1 MTDTGTADFSGDRPL
16 ATPQEDALN
25 RAPFGR
31 RIANVLRELPKGAS
45 LVVGVH
51 GPWGDGKTTV
61 LNFVRAELAASPTT
75 LPVDF
80 NPWRFTDESAMLA
93 GFFRVLAD
101 KISATLS
108 TKREVVAGWIEVA
121 GRYGAMVEGRAGKVA
136 ELAKAKARPD
146 LEELRRR
153 LTEALAKADKR
164 IVILVDDIDRLDR
177 HETHT
182 LFRLIKACADFP
194 NISYVLA
201 FDDTAVAQALGER
214 YEGGDERAG
223 RAFLEKIIQV
233 PLKLPVAAKEDL
245 RALCFDQVNRALD
258 AAGIEL
264 PREEAGEFVAGFDQG
279 VAVRLTTPRAAKRYG
294 NGLLFAL
301 PMLKGE
307 TNPVDLLLVE
317 ALRAFFPE
325 VYDIVRE
332 HHVHFSGVEP
342 ERQARG
348 AGAARSA
355 ALLKPILETM
365 LPEHA
370 EAVTRLLIDL
380 FPRVSGAVGR
390 MSYGSEWLARWSRGR
405 RISAPEYCPRYFT
418 YAISP
423 GDIPDAELAAL
434 VDAATQGDDAV
445 VERLL
450 TTRLVGRSARRL
462 IEKLRAV
469 EDTIHVDAAERLATR
484 ISALATNIP
493 NPRALFPFA
502 EPPAQ
507 AAILISHLLRR
518 IPDRAVRVAAATRVV
533 AAAHPLWFGAEVVE
547 WLYVTDKPE
556 KAEANTLDAAETMEV
571 RRALVDRIKAAVALG
586 EVLFE
591 SELPQQR
598 ALLFEWWRAEGREA
612 TQAYLVG
619 LFQKEPSQIVK
630 FLQAM
635 APSAWA
641 DGSVVPRVGELGA
654 DQVKSIKA
662 VIDLDV
668 IARLVR
674 QHCSGDLENPKWD
687 FVDSRPLEQR
697 LPEQFMFVYLKWQK
711 EGEPPDAV

>member
-1 MTDTGTADFSGDRPL
+1 MTDPGTADFSGDRPL
-16 ATPQEDALN
+16 ATPQEDVLN
-25 RAPFGR
+25 RAPFAR

-51 GPWGDGKTTV
+51 GPWGDGKTTL

-93 GFFRVLAD
+93 GFFGVLAD

-121 GRYGAMVEGRAGKVA
+121 GRYAAAVDGRAGKVA

-153 LTEALAKADKR
+153 LTDALAEGGKR

-194 NISYVLA
+194 NICYVLA

-214 YEGGDERAG
+214 YGGGDERAG

-264 PREEAGEFVAGFDQG
+264 PREQAGEFVAGFDQG

-307 TNPVDLLLVE
+307 TNTVDLLLVE

-355 ALLKPILETM
+355 ALLKPILGTM
-365 LPEHA
+365 PPEHA

-380 FPRVSGAVGR
+380 FPRVSGALGR
-390 MSYGSEWLARWSRGR
+390 MSYGSDWLARWSRGR
-405 RISAPEYCPRYFT
+405 RISAPEYCSRYFT

-434 VDAATQGDDAV
+434 VDAATLGDDAV

-462 IEKLRAV
+462 IEKLRAL

-484 ISALATNIP
+484 IAALATNIP

-533 AAAHPLWFGAEVVE
+533 AAADPLWFGAEVVE

-571 RRALVDRIKAAVALG
+571 RRALVDRIKAAVAVG
-586 EVLFE
+586 EVLFDP
-591 SELPQQR
+591 ELPQQR

-612 TQAYLVG
+612 TQAYLMG
-619 LFQKEPSQIVK
+619 LFQKDPSQIVK

-641 DGSVVPRVGELGA
+641 DGSVVPRVGELGG

-668 IARLVR
+668 LARLVR

-687 FVDSRPLEQR
+687 FVDARPLEQR
-697 LPEQFMFVYLKWQK
+697 LPEQFMAVYLKWQK
-711 EGEPPDAV
+711 EGEPPDAA

>member
-1 MTDTGTADFSGDRPL
+1 
-16 ATPQEDALN
+16 
-25 RAPFGR
+25 
-31 RIANVLRELPKGAS
+31 
-45 LVVGVH
+45 
-51 GPWGDGKTTV
+51 
-61 LNFVRAELAASPTT
+61 
-75 LPVDF
+75 VD
-80 NPWRFTDESAMLA
+80 S
-93 GFFRVLAD
+93 
-101 KISATLS
+101 
-108 TKREVVAGWIEVA
+108 
-121 GRYGAMVEGRAGKVA
+121 RAGKVA

-153 LTEALAKADKR
+153 LTEALAEAGKR

-177 HETHT
+177 HETYT

-194 NISYVLA
+194 NICYVLA

-214 YEGGDERAG
+214 YGGGDERAG

-264 PREEAGEFVAGFDQG
+264 PREQAGEFVAGFDQG

-365 LPEHA
+365 PPEHA

-380 FPRVSGAVGR
+380 FPRVSGALGR
-390 MSYGSEWLARWSRGR
+390 MSYGSDWLARWSRGR
-405 RISAPEYCPRYFT
+405 RISAPEYCSRYFT

-434 VDAATQGDDAV
+434 VDAATLRDDAV

-450 TTRLVGRSARRL
+450 TTHLVGRSARRL

-469 EDTIHVDAAERLATR
+469 EDTILVDAAERLAAR
-484 ISALATNIP
+484 IAALATNIP

-533 AAAHPLWFGAEVVE
+533 AAADPLWFGAEVVE

-556 KAEANTLDAAETMEV
+556 KAEANTLEASETMEV
-571 RRALVDRIKAAVALG
+571 RRALVDRIKAAVAVG
-586 EVLFE
+586 EALFDP
-591 SELPQQR
+591 ELPQQR

-612 TQAYLVG
+612 TQAYLMG
-619 LFQKEPSQIVK
+619 LFQKDPSQILK

-641 DGSVVPRVGELGA
+641 DGSVVPRVGELGG
-654 DQVKSIKA
+654 DQVKSMKA

-668 IARLVR
+668 LARLVR

-687 FVDSRPLEQR
+687 FVDARPLEQR
-697 LPEQFMFVYLKWQK
+697 LPEQFMAVYLKWQK
-711 EGEPPDAV
+711 EGEPPDAA

>member
-1 MTDTGTADFSGDRPL
+1 MTDPGTADFSGDRPL
-16 ATPQEDALN
+16 ATPQEDVLN
-25 RAPFGR
+25 RAPFAH

-121 GRYGAMVEGRAGKVA
+121 GRYGAAVDGRAGKVA

-146 LEELRRR
+146 LEALRRR
-153 LTEALAKADKR
+153 LTEALAEAGKR

-194 NISYVLA
+194 NICYVLA

-214 YEGGDERAG
+214 YGGGDERAG

-264 PREEAGEFVAGFDQG
+264 PREQAGEFVAGFDQG

-365 LPEHA
+365 PPEHA

-380 FPRVSGAVGR
+380 FPRVSGALGR
-390 MSYGSEWLARWSRGR
+390 MSYGSDWLARWSHGR
-405 RISAPEYCPRYFT
+405 RISAPEYCSRYFT

-434 VDAATQGDDAV
+434 VDAATLGDDAV

-469 EDTIHVDAAERLATR
+469 EDTIHVDAAERLAAR
-484 ISALATNIP
+484 IAALPTNIP

-518 IPDRAVRVAAATRVV
+518 IPDRAVSVAAATRVV
-533 AAAHPLWFGAEVVE
+533 AAADPLWFGAEVVE

-571 RRALVDRIKAAVALG
+571 RRALVDRIKAAVAVG
-586 EVLFE
+586 EVLFDP
-591 SELPQQR
+591 ELPQQR

-612 TQAYLVG
+612 TQAYLMG
-619 LFQKEPSQIVK
+619 LFQKDPSQIVK

-641 DGSVVPRVGELGA
+641 DGSVVPRVGELGG

-668 IARLVR
+668 LARLVR

-687 FVDSRPLEQR
+687 FVDARPLEQR
-697 LPEQFMFVYLKWQK
+697 LPEQFMAVYLKWQK
-711 EGEPPDAV
+711 EGEPPDAG

>member
-1 MTDTGTADFSGDRPL
+1 L
-16 ATPQEDALN
+16 A
-25 RAPFGR
+25 F
-31 RIANVLRELPKGAS
+31 AS
-45 LVVGVH
+45 
-51 GPWGDGKTTV
+51 
-61 LNFVRAELAASPTT
+61 
-75 LPVDF
+75 
-80 NPWRFTDESAMLA
+80 
-93 GFFRVLAD
+93 
-101 KISATLS
+101 SATFPARLS
-108 TKREVVAGWIEVA
+108 TAAPYRPATSIQ
-121 GRYGAMVEGRAGKVA
+121 RA
-136 ELAKAKARPD
+136 
-146 LEELRRR
+146 
-153 LTEALAKADKR
+153 
-164 IVILVDDIDRLDR
+164 DR
-177 HETHT
+177 HETYT

-194 NISYVLA
+194 NICYVLA

-214 YEGGDERAG
+214 YGGGDERAG

-264 PREEAGEFVAGFDQG
+264 PREQAGEFVAGFDQG

-365 LPEHA
+365 PPEHA

-380 FPRVSGAVGR
+380 FPRVSGALGR
-390 MSYGSEWLARWSRGR
+390 MSYGSDWLARWSRGR
-405 RISAPEYCPRYFT
+405 RISAPEYCSRYFT

-434 VDAATQGDDAV
+434 VDAATLRDDAV

-450 TTRLVGRSARRL
+450 TTHLVGRSARRL

-469 EDTIHVDAAERLATR
+469 EDTILVDAAERLAAR
-484 ISALATNIP
+484 IAALATNIP

-533 AAAHPLWFGAEVVE
+533 AAADPLWFGAEVVE

-556 KAEANTLDAAETMEV
+556 KAEANTLEASETMEV
-571 RRALVDRIKAAVALG
+571 RRALVDRIKAAVAVG
-586 EVLFE
+586 EALFDP
-591 SELPQQR
+591 ELPQQR

-612 TQAYLVG
+612 TQAYLMG
-619 LFQKEPSQIVK
+619 LFQKDPSQILK

-641 DGSVVPRVGELGA
+641 DGSVVPRVGELGG
-654 DQVKSIKA
+654 DQVKSMKA

-668 IARLVR
+668 LARLVR

-687 FVDSRPLEQR
+687 FVDARPLEQR
-697 LPEQFMFVYLKWQK
+697 LPEQFMAVYLKWQK
-711 EGEPPDAV
+711 EGEPPDAA